1 MAKHPVPKK
10 KMSNAR
16 TAKRFAA
23 FAFKKRRKI
32 EGIVNVITCPSCG
45 NPKLNQKACPSCGN
59 FRGRSVVKATQVL
72 DKITKIKA

>member
-32 EGIVNVITCPSCG
+32 EGIVQVIVCPSCG
-45 NPKLNQKACPSCGN
+45 KPMLNQQACRSCGN
-59 FRGRSVVKATQVL
+59 FRGRSVLAKMKVIE
-72 DKITKIKA
+72 KITKIKA